1 MSVDHRSLIDKLVN
15 AINGADWGTLER
27 LYTLDTVMEY
37 PQSGEVF
44 RGMANVRA
52 TFEQYRGDLGGG
64 RVLTENVISE
74 RPQYAIT
81 PMYTAVAVEGSGT
94 RGTVALRATYPDG
107 SNWWVVTLYEL
118 TGDRISRA
126 TVFFGPAL
134 EAAEGRA
141 RYREPSPRGAATA
154 T

>member
-1 MSVDHRSLIDKLVN
+1 MSIDHRALIDTLVD
-15 AINGADWGTLER
+15 AINRADWEILDR
-27 LYTLDTVMEY
+27 LYTVDTVMEY

-44 RGMANVRA
+44 RGIANVRA

-64 RVLTENVISE
+64 RVQTENVISE

-107 SNWWVVTLYEL
+107 SLWWVVTLYEL
-118 TGDRISRA
+118 TGNRISHA

-134 EAAEGRA
+134 EAVEGRA
-141 RYREPSPRGAATA
+141 PYREGSPRGAATA
-154 T
+154 S